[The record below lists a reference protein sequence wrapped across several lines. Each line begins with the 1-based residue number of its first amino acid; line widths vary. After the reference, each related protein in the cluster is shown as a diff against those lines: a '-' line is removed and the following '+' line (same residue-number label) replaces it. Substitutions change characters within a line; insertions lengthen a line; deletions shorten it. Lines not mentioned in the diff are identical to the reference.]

1 MSIGGTPALPEIPP
15 LSNDMGNPLV
25 PLPATAMQ
33 PQLNGAYCA
42 EPDAD
47 VWNGF
52 EWDMISL
59 GLEEPLPKQEVIDE
73 L

>member
-1 MSIGGTPALPEIPP
+1 MSIGETPALREIHP
-15 LSNDMGNPLV
+15 LSNDMGNPIV

-33 PQLNGAYCA
+33 PQMNEAYCA
-42 EPDAD
+42 KPDVD

-59 GLEEPLPKQEVIDE
+59 GLEEPLPVQEVIDE